1 MPTCHNCNHPKKE
14 TSYCWKA
21 CKLSETPPGQPYQGA
36 LVSIDA
42 VHDANPLA
50 NMDAETDMPATPRNG
65 IQDHPLN
72 INATLALDLPDCCAD
87 TAHTLLSIMC
97 QLADDSRNILFARL
111 KGQSFAKIGRRHK
124 LTRAAMSAR
133 WKGICAHIA
142 VFKCLSE
149 RSASHETN

>member
-50 NMDAETDMPATPRNG
+50 NMDAETDMPCRRFA
-65 IQDHPLN
+65 QHPLCPPQG
-72 INATLALDLPDCCAD
+72 AVVCQDWTPPQ
-87 TAHTLLSIMC
+87 THTRSHVGPLEGYL
-97 QLADDSRNILFARL
+97 RTH
-111 KGQSFAKIGRRHK
+111 RR
-124 LTRAAMSAR
+124 
-133 WKGICAHIA
+133 
-142 VFKCLSE
+142 V
-149 RSASHETN
+149 